1 MNVTASTT
9 QADFFVADPITRNP
23 PVPSQPSRR
32 LVRYLLAI
40 LFGVAATV
48 AWQSYG
54 QATKQM
60 IATRA
65 PDLGWSPQTKQM
77 IANWVEQLGWTKQL
91 ADAEHAANGPSV
103 PQFAQGSTGAQTG
116 SDKFPP
122 IASLDP
128 QEVHQMALD
137 LAAVRQILEQIAA
150 GQTKM
155 AGEINNLLVTD
166 MEMFLKIPAPAPAA
180 APSRKP
186 MPVAPPLRA
195 PNRRTDLVPD
205 QSLAADNFRN

>member
-23 PVPSQPSRR
+23 PVPGQPSRR

-54 QATKQM
+54 QA
-60 IATRA
+60 
-65 PDLGWSPQTKQM
+65 TKQM